1 MAIGSTVCKA
11 ELNIANIDTNYYET
25 HEITIAKH
33 PSETELRVMAR
44 LVAFIFNANERLVI
58 NQGVDNDDDPALW
71 QKNYGGD
78 VELWIDLAQ
87 VDEKRL
93 RKACGRSEQVIVY
106 LYNLGSAT
114 TWWKQNGGSYA
125 RFKNLSVRYINL
137 DGIEKLFSRT
147 MRIQAT
153 ITDGELSLNS
163 DAGDFQITQ
172 EVWK

>member
-1 MAIGSTVCKA
+1 MAIGSMVCKA
-11 ELNIANIDTNYYET
+11 EINIANIDTNYYET

-44 LVAFIFNANERLVI
+44 LVAFIFNANERMII

-78 VELWIDLAQ
+78 VELWIDIAQ

-106 LYNLGSAT
+106 LYSLGSAT

-137 DGIEKLFSRT
+137 EGIEKLFNRT

-153 ITDGELSLNS
+153 ITDSELSLNS
-163 DAGDFQITQ
+163 DIGDFQVI
-172 EVWK
+172 EEIWK